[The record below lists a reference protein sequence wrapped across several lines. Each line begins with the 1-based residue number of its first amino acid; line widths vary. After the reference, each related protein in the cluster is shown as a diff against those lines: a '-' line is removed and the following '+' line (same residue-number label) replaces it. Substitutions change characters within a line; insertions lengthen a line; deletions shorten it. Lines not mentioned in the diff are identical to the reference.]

1 MRRTNLAVLIGLLA
15 MCVAAWA
22 GDAPLIASSIVP
34 AARGTVSFQHDK
46 NGNLKYHISTK
57 SLASPQQLTPA
68 KNAYVIWLKPR
79 DGQPQNVGVL
89 TVNNN
94 LQGSFAG
101 TTPAKAFDVVIT
113 AEDNPSAT
121 QPTGPEVL
129 HGTVQAR

>member
-1 MRRTNLAVLIGLLA
+1 MRHTNLTIFLAVLA
-15 MCVAAWA
+15 MSVAAWA
-22 GDAPLIASSIVP
+22 GDAPLIASSMVP
-34 AARGTVSFQHDK
+34 GASGTVSFQHDK

-57 SLASPQQLTPA
+57 NLASPQQLTPA
-68 KNAYVIWLKPR
+68 KNAYVVWLKPR

-94 LQGSFAG
+94 LQGSFAS
-101 TTPAKAFDVVIT
+101 TTPAKAFDVMIT